1 MNFLKWF
8 TWTIIQ
14 FNLILKTHFQ
24 IRPNLKKR
32 KRKAFILNW
41 KDLHQFI
48 LLHRVKRDFKIFK
61 VINILLMKKEN
72 SVKHLNQKVWIELQS
87 IKLILERKK
96 LNWMLKWKLKT
107 SQQLLLLNK
116 IFQSKMKLKERLI
129 LPMKKSFMK
138 KVLKEMLTEK
148 LFSNSIF
155 EWNLGITYCNQEKL
169 IFFSRKLLKWILKL
183 LFEEIYLL
191 NI

>member
-8 TWTIIQ
+8 TWTIIR

-32 KRKAFILNW
+32 KRKAFTSNW

-48 LLHRVKRDFKIFK
+48 LLHQVKQDFKIFK
-61 VINILLMKKEN
+61 VTNILLMKKEN
-72 SVKHLNQKVWIELQS
+72 SVKLLNQKVWIELQS

-107 SQQLLLLNK
+107 SQQLLLLSK
-116 IFQSKMKLKERLI
+116 ISQSKMKLKERLI
-129 LPMKKSFMK
+129 LSMKKLFMK
-138 KVLKEMLTEK
+138 KILKDMLTEK
-148 LFSNSIF
+148 LFNNSIS
-155 EWNLGITYCNQEKL
+155 EWENLGFPYCCQ
-169 IFFSRKLLKWILKL
+169 
-183 LFEEIYLL
+183 
-191 NI
+191 